1 MKKNKRILLNTGV
14 AASILLTPAALV
26 EAHINQAHAASET
39 KDDVKD
45 SNITKDLDSNKD
57 IKTKDI
63 LKEEKSKKIVPLENK
78 KKSIIEENAGSESS
92 NTSYNEAFNY
102 DDKFYDFGQGSSLSG
117 SSKALDIE
125 KNMSDDDISIAKK
138 DVSDIKNSGIALVT
152 VPGKSEN
159 ELGTGSAS
167 AISKHVL
174 LTNNHVVKKSA
185 DNPFESHEAKDINIY
200 PNRDGDNIPYKL
212 TAKKVEMLKSGDA
225 ALIYVDEDLSK
236 YMKINKI
243 EDENKI
249 LDLKEKDDVT
259 TSGYPTAHS
268 HENHVDGGYGVFGT
282 PYDSKSKFIMNATS
296 IHPVLYYKSYSEAG
310 MSGSP
315 IYNKDGNIIGVHAG
329 VLDVNN
335 QNDGDTSYGYSI
347 TKELRKDIL
356 KAIDQ
361 EGSTNDT
368 TPSDKD
374 PDNVAKADEVD
385 KPSTEDPTNNDEQPN
400 TNEPSNENPSD
411 SDKTSDNEKPST
423 DEPANNDEEKPNTDE
438 PSNEEP
444 SDSDKETDNEKPSTD
459 EPSNNDEQPSTDEP
473 SNEKPSD
480 SDKTSDNEKPSTDE
494 PSDND
499 EQPSTDEPTNEDP
512 SDSDKSS
519 DNEKPL
525 TDEPNNNDEQPNTDE
540 PTNEEPSDSDKSSD
554 NDKQSDNK
562 SNKDN
567 ESNTN
572 DKTNSG
578 NDKASD
584 DNKDDSESEKPD
596 VASNDST
603 KDNESN
609 TNEPSESE
617 ENLSDSDPN
626 TNTKD
631 EDVDSKTSLGSVD
644 KEQEEKTVEAA
655 MNKNKDSNEK
665 TDNKDNESDKNNDD
679 KVNNKSDKDN
689 NKDNDD
695 ATTNNDNTDKN
706 TDDIDDT
713 DSNDKTAK
721 EDEPTD
727 DTNVDEPA
735 DDTKANDDELFKD
748 AEPVANGPSGDYVDE
763 PADEPD
769 HQTFG
774 PLPDT
779 GSTVGNYSL
788 LLGSIAA
795 ITGLGALAFAKLRK
809 RKTE

>member
-185 DNPFESHEAKDINIY
+185 DNPFEPHEAKDINIY

-282 PYDSKSKFIMNATS
+282 PYDAKSKFIMNATS

-385 KPSTEDPTNNDEQPN
+385 KPSTEDPTNSDKEPSTDELTNNDEEKPNSDQPSN
-400 TNEPSNENPSD
+400 ENPSDSDKESDNEEPSADEPANNNEEPSTNEPSKEDPSDSDKESDNEKPSTDEPTDNDEKPNTDEPSNEDPSD

-423 DEPANNDEEKPNTDE
+423 DKPTNNDDDEPNTDKTLD
-438 PSNEEP
+438 NEEP
-444 SDSDKETDNEKPSTD
+444 SNSDDKT
-459 EPSNNDEQPSTDEP
+459 NNGDG
-473 SNEKPSD
+473 
-480 SDKTSDNEKPSTDE
+480 KTSDDNTSTD
-494 PSDND
+494 
-499 EQPSTDEPTNEDP
+499 
-512 SDSDKSS
+512 
-519 DNEKPL
+519 
-525 TDEPNNNDEQPNTDE
+525 
-540 PTNEEPSDSDKSSD
+540 
-554 NDKQSDNK
+554 
-562 SNKDN
+562 SN
-567 ESNTN
+567 
-572 DKTNSG
+572 
-578 NDKASD
+578 
-584 DNKDDSESEKPD
+584 NKDDSEKPD
-596 VASNDST
+596 VASNEST
-603 KDNESN
+603 KDDDKTNNDDGETSGNNTTTDSDNKNDSEKPDVATDEDTKDDESN
-609 TNEPSESE
+609 S
-617 ENLSDSDPN
+617 SDSDVN
-626 TNTKD
+626 ANSKD
-631 EDVDSKTSLGSVD
+631 EDVDTKTSLGSVD

-655 MNKNKDSNEK
+655 MSKNKDENNDTDKKADTKEK
-665 TDNKDNESDKNNDD
+665 ESDENNDD
-679 KVNNKSDKDN
+679 KTNNKSDKDN
-689 NKDNDD
+689 DNEDVTTNKDNDD
-695 ATTNNDNTDKN
+695 TDKN
-706 TDDIDDT
+706 KDDVNDT
-713 DSNDKTAK
+713 DSNDKTVK
-721 EDEPTD
+721 DDEPTE
-727 DTNVDEPA
+727 DTKIDEPA
-735 DDTKANDDELFKD
+735 DDTEAVDDDELFKD

-763 PADEPD
+763 PTDEPD

-779 GSTVGNYSL
+779 GSTVGNYSV

-795 ITGLGALAFAKLRK
+795 ITGLGALAFVKLRK
-809 RKTE
+809 RKAE